1 MKLRHCLFVL
11 VAVSAHSFAADP
23 LAPTAL
29 FNAVPPPPASTQLA
43 GQWQR
48 DLKIVAPEVVT
59 IETKIATEK
68 KRMEAVAAQSA
79 AASMPADMA
88 RMANDP
94 AYAQEM
100 QKKLERM
107 SPQEKMAFAM
117 QMQAGTQNDAL
128 AAVQDPQP
136 VLAAIDAF
144 NAYNQT
150 TLMNSSPTMELGKRT
165 EAIRARFDAQ
175 QQSSARKLKYC
186 DVGCNDD
193 AGVDANNR
201 AVWAEKRTIAD
212 AELKA
217 WAELFTQWRKER
229 TPTIAKAERDLA
241 ATRYGALSKSG
252 VNRGTLNM
260 YYGAML
266 SEADLLLSITR
277 DAVERAAAVDRGAKA
292 NAAAG
297 VAY

>member
-1 MKLRHCLFVL
+1 MKPRHCLFAFL
-11 VAVSAHSFAADP
+11 VVSSASFAADP

-29 FNAVPPPPASTQLA
+29 FNAVPPPPASTQIA
-43 GQWQR
+43 GQWQKN
-48 DLKIVAPEVVT
+48 LKIVAPEVVAV
-59 IETKIATEK
+59 ETRIDAEK
-68 KRMEAVAAQSA
+68 KRIEA
-79 AASMPADMA
+79 AAVQNAGAAMPPDMA
-88 RMANDP
+88 RAASDP
-94 AYAQEM
+94 AYAAEM
-100 QKKLERM
+100 QKKLEKM

-117 QMQAGTQNDAL
+117 QMQAGAQNDAL

-144 NAYNQT
+144 NAYNQQ
-150 TLMNSSPTMELGKRT
+150 TLTVSSPTMELGKKT
-165 EAIRARFDAQ
+165 EALRTRFDAQ
-175 QQSSARKLKYC
+175 QQSTAKKLKYC
-186 DVGCNDD
+186 DVGCTDI
-193 AGVDANNR
+193 AGTDANNR

-217 WAELFTQWRKER
+217 WAALFAEWKASR
-229 TPTIAKAERDLA
+229 TATIAKAERDLA

-252 VNRGTLNM
+252 TNRSTLNA

-266 SEADLLLSITR
+266 SETELLLSISR
-277 DAVERAAAVDRGAKA
+277 DAAERAAAIDRGAKA